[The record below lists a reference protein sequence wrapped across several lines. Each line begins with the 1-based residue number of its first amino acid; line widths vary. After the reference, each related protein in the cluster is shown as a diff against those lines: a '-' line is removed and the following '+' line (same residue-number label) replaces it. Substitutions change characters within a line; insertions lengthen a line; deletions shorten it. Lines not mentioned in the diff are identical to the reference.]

1 MEDLN
6 IGVKIPID
14 YISKVSAILAKRDSG
29 KTYTAG
35 VLEEELLD
43 KRLPTIILDPMNAH
57 WGIRTKYPVV
67 IFGGSKADI
76 EITKDDGEVIAEL
89 IINQNLTCIIDM
101 SDWAFEEMREFGA
114 TFGRTLYRLNTS
126 PRHIIIEEADIFV
139 PQKIQNK
146 ECFLA
151 FDAIVRRGRQ
161 KGLGVTM
168 ITQRPAVL
176 NKDVLTQADVVFFMN
191 LVAEQDMKVVNGLLD
206 SSGIVKDEKKELIK
220 KIMKFK
226 QGEAIMFSPS
236 WLNKIKYFKV
246 RERETHHAG
255 ATVSLGKVE
264 DPQLVPVVTDHLV
277 KNLNTINDEEEGQTE
292 EVLKVIHINHR
303 NYAYA
308 VVLFISIMA
317 IAGYLS

>member
-1 MEDLN
+1 MRGVENLN
-6 IGVKIPID
+6 IGVEIPVE
-14 YISKVSAILAKRDSG
+14 YISKVSSILAKRDSG

-35 VLEEELLD
+35 VLEEELIS

-67 IFGGSKADI
+67 IFGGNKADI

-114 TFGRTLYRLNTS
+114 AFGRTLYRLNTS

-146 ECFLA
+146 DCFLA

-176 NKDVLTQADVVFFMN
+176 NKDVLTQSDIVFFMN

-206 SSGIVKDEKKELIK
+206 HQVL
-220 KIMKFK
+220 
-226 QGEAIMFSPS
+226 
-236 WLNKIKYFKV
+236 L
-246 RERETHHAG
+246 RRRR
-255 ATVSLGKVE
+255 
-264 DPQLVPVVTDHLV
+264 
-277 KNLNTINDEEEGQTE
+277 KN
-292 EVLKVIHINHR
+292 
-303 NYAYA
+303 
-308 VVLFISIMA
+308 
-317 IAGYLS
+317 